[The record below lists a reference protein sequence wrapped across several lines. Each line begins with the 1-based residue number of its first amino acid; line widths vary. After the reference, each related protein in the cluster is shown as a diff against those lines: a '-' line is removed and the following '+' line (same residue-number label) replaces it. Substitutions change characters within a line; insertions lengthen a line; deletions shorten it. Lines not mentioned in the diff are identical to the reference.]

1 MPKNITDKRI
11 GAYIE
16 AGISCDASEILQ
28 QDESLEVASYL
39 SQMANGLLGWYPFS
53 TDAVVLQIGSQ
64 FGAFTQMLCSRV
76 KHVTILEP
84 DAYRAQMTC
93 KRLNVLDNFKLLH
106 MDLEEFCK
114 QTKKTMPGFD
124 YVIYSM
130 DENVDRI
137 ETQQG
142 YRDILTQ
149 AKDLLVLSGK
159 LLFAMPNRFGLK
171 YMSGAKDPATGIPF
185 AGISEEGSSLY
196 RVSHKELE
204 QLIREAGFSHS
215 KLYYPL
221 PDHHCTQVIYT
232 QEYKPKGAIRER
244 MHLYVDDKA
253 KRVLDEPLLFDRLAK
268 YDELSFFAN
277 SFLVEAG
284 DVPCSDVVY
293 ASISAERHE
302 EEAFA
307 TQICGDDK
315 VRKVPLYPKGNEGL
329 KRLMENTERLRQ
341 RGIPV
346 LSMELEDGMVVM
358 EKIKL
363 PTLSEHIRKLSEKPD
378 AAKQELPMLLQRF
391 WEMIV
396 QSSDLVEPSKNVLLS
411 YAPEADWG
419 PVLETGSIELIPVNC
434 FYDKGK
440 FLFFDQE
447 FTKENIPASYIMYR
461 ALRDIYA
468 FVPQMEEIFALD
480 DWKSEFY
487 LTDTWEVFEEEEN
500 RFQEKLRRRDQFSG
514 FGYWVRSL
522 CGVMEENRKVLNIP
536 DADGMECFRPLT
548 HLDGRRIVLFG
559 AGKICDYYLEKYAP
573 ANPPLFIVDNDSSKW
588 GTKKGEYEIKSP
600 MELSKLMYGT
610 YRVIIVVGNYEPI
623 ADQLESMGI
632 MADSYRVLNRRMEAL
647 LPPGNLPMKWKEVEG
662 KPDEKYQVG
671 YVTGAFDLF
680 HIGHLNVLK
689 NSKSRCEYLIAGVL
703 TDEIIEAEKHKT
715 PFIPFEERI
724 EIVKQCKYVDRVVS
738 IDSHNTDKI
747 DAWKELRF
755 DCLFSGNDH
764 DGQPYWTWLR
774 RQLRSIGSNLE
785 FFPYTQSTSSTMLQA
800 AIRGEIKERDV

>member
-1 MPKNITDKRI
+1 MPKSLIDNRI

-16 AGISCDASEILQ
+16 GGVYQDASKILAK
-28 QDESLEVASYL
+28 DESLEVVSYL
-39 SQMANGLLGWYPFS
+39 SQMANGLLGWYPFLAEG
-53 TDAVVLQIGSQ
+53 TVLQIGSQ

-76 KHVTILEP
+76 KRVTMLEP
-84 DAYRAQMTC
+84 DAYRAQMTR
-93 KRLNVLDNFKLLH
+93 KRLSALGNLTVLQ
-106 MDLEEFCK
+106 MDLKEFSRQSK
-114 QTKKTMPGFD
+114 EPDPGFD

-130 DENVDRI
+130 DENVDRM
-137 ETQQG
+137 ENQEG
-142 YRDILTQ
+142 YRDVLAWMKELLTQ
-149 AKDLLVLSGK
+149 NGK
-159 LLFAMPNRFGLK
+159 MLFAVPNRYGLK
-171 YMSGAKDPATGIPF
+171 YLSGAKDPATGIPF
-185 AGISEEGSSLY
+185 TGISEESSPLY
-196 RVSHKELE
+196 RVSQKELE
-204 QLIREAGFSHS
+204 MLVKETGFSQY
-215 KLYYPL
+215 KIYYPL
-221 PDHHCTQVIYT
+221 PDHHCTQVIYSE
-232 QEYKPKGAIRER
+232 EYRPQGAIRER
-244 MHLYVDDKA
+244 LHLYVDDKA

-268 YDELSFFAN
+268 YDELAFFSN
-277 SFLVEAG
+277 SFLLEAG
-284 DVPCSDVVY
+284 NSPCSNMMY
-293 ASISAERHE
+293 ASVSAERHE

-307 TQICGDDK
+307 TVICSDDM
-315 VRKVPLYPKGNEGL
+315 VRKIPLYSKGKEGL
-329 KRLMENTERLRQ
+329 QKLMENTERLRE

-346 LSMELEDGMVVM
+346 LSMEFKDGMAVM

-363 PTLSEHIRKLSEKPD
+363 PTLSEYIRKLSEKPD

-391 WEMIV
+391 WEMIT
-396 QSSDLVEPSKNVLLS
+396 QSSEVVEASKNVLLS

-419 PVLETGSIELIPVNC
+419 PILKTAFIEMIPVNC
-434 FYDKGK
+434 FYDTGE

-447 FTKENIPASYIMYR
+447 FTKENIPAAYIMYR

-468 FVPQMEEIFALD
+468 FVPKMEEIFALN
-480 DWKSEFY
+480 DWKDKFY
-487 LTDTWEVFEEEEN
+487 LTDTWEIFEEEEN
-500 RFQEKLRRRDQFSG
+500 RFQEKLRRRDQYRG

-522 CGVMEENRKVLNIP
+522 CDVMEENRKVLNIP
-536 DADGMECFRPLT
+536 DVDGMECFQPLT
-548 HLDGRRIVLFG
+548 HLDDRRIVLFG
-559 AGKICDYYLEKYAP
+559 AGKVCDYYLEKFGDKH
-573 ANPPLFIVDNDSSKW
+573 PPLYIVDNDESKW

-610 YRVIIVVGNYEPI
+610 YRVIIVAGNYEPI

-632 MADSYRVLNRRMEAL
+632 MADSYRVLNRRMEEL
-647 LPPGNLPMKWKEVEG
+647 LSRVNLSMKWKEVEG
-662 KPDEKYQVG
+662 NPHEKYQIG

-715 PFIPFEERI
+715 PFIPFEERL
-724 EIVKQCKYVDRVVS
+724 EIVKQCKYVDRVVA

-800 AIRGEIKERDV
+800 AIRGEIGETSK